1 MKLLP
6 SADFISVNHF
16 ADSTWRPMPNRIWL
30 LANRSRADNVLMQ
43 ANVSSS
49 NLSMSTSPANP
60 HAASTP
66 CTVWMV
72 SPQRFNKA

>member
-43 ANVSSS
+43 ANVRLFFQSIHVH
-49 NLSMSTSPANP
+49 LA
-60 HAASTP
+60 
-66 CTVWMV
+66 
-72 SPQRFNKA
+72 R